1 MRKTMNWLLIVVLA
15 ILIVNALI
23 GRKVGFIKIVFSL
36 FSLIIALLLTTWI
49 SPTVNDLMRGN
60 EKLYGLVIDKVDKLL
75 PFAEEEATKTNEQL
89 SYIEKLPVPKSIKK
103 TLIENNNTKIYK
115 TLAVNS
121 FREYI
126 RNYLASVFINT
137 FAFIL
142 TFIVIIALLWVISIA
157 LNLISKLP
165 ILNQINKTAGLLA
178 GFVQGLLI
186 VWIFFLIITVLGG
199 TELGRE
205 GLKMIEENEML
216 SFLYNNNFFLGFIT
230 SAAKL
235 FS

>member
-121 FREYI
+121 FREYV

-205 GLKMIEENEML
+205 GLKMIEENEIL